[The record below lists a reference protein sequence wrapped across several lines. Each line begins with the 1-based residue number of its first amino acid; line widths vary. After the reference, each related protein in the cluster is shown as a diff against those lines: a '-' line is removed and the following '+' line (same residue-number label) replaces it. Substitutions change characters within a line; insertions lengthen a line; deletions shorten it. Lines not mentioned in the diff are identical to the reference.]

1 MEEYQM
7 KIMGQGK
14 RDFSEI
20 MLKEIE
26 YLKLSTRSENALQM
40 ADVKTIGQLTGMTRT
55 ELYRIPN
62 IGSSSVDEIGE
73 ALLTYNLSLGMNSKA
88 ISKQKTLLSDLNNDL
103 LFKIKEAFEKTSRN
117 LLEKEQWKKEEVYV
131 ALSEH
136 KKILKLYEEQL
147 YNCFNR

>member
-1 MEEYQM
+1 
-7 KIMGQGK
+7 
-14 RDFSEI
+14 
-20 MLKEIE
+20 
-26 YLKLSTRSENALQM
+26 
-40 ADVKTIGQLTGMTRT
+40 MTRT

-62 IGSSSVDEIGE
+62 IGSSSVNEIGE

-117 LLEKEQWKKEEVYV
+117 LLEKEQWKREEVYV